1 MIGTAYLDASGAMR
15 LLLTRRVGHQRAQ
28 QVWEEADDLVTATL
42 TYPEVCAA
50 LAAARRNRELTEP
63 GFGRTLR
70 SWDGLWAQIAPVAL
84 DEPLARTAAALARLH
99 ALSGADAVHL
109 AAAQATGSDLLL
121 SADRNLC
128 AAAQRCG
135 MATVEL
141 NDPA

>member
-15 LLLTRRVGHQRAQ
+15 LLLTRRAGHLRAQ

-42 TYPEVCAA
+42 TYAEVCAA

-63 GFGRTLR
+63 GWGRVLR
-70 SWDGLWAQIAPVAL
+70 SWDDLWAQMAPVVL
-84 DEPLARTAAALARLH
+84 DEPLAKTAGELARLH

-135 MATVEL
+135 MGTIEL

>member
-1 MIGTAYLDASGAMR
+1 MTAID
-15 LLLTRRVGHQRAQ
+15 TRR
-28 QVWEEADDLVTATL
+28 
-42 TYPEVCAA
+42 
-50 LAAARRNRELTEP
+50 
-63 GFGRTLR
+63 R
-70 SWDGLWAQIAPVAL
+70 SQMAPVVL
-84 DEPLARTAAALARLH
+84 DEPLAKTAGELARLH

-135 MATVEL
+135 MATIEL